1 MANPILGLARS
12 ARQSATQRT
21 LGLGQHAIGLGMSVG
36 MEAMASG
43 SNFGD
48 ALVRGAF
55 WYAADAVVPGA
66 FWISTIASA
75 SGKMTQA
82 YIEEKRYGNSKIQKY
97 YRGNFGGEFRDS
109 QNGYTMRQRGVQAMQ
124 QSKINARS
132 VLGSEARSFHT
143 SF

>member
-1 MANPILGLARS
+1 MRGAGVLKSLTKSTTSNI
-12 ARQSATQRT
+12 
-21 LGLGQHAIGLGMSVG
+21 GLGQHAIGLGMSVG
-36 MEAMASG
+36 MEAITSG
-43 SNFGD
+43 GSFSQ
-48 ALVRGAF
+48 ALAKGVF
-55 WYAADAVVPGA
+55 WYGADAVAPGA
-66 FWISTIASA
+66 FWLGPMSSA
-75 SGKMTQA
+75 VGSATQA
-82 YIEEKRYGNSKIQKY
+82 YIEEKRYGTSKIQKY